1 MSAFG
6 YQYSIHTCPAGG
18 GARNGRE
25 RNMKGRARHEKLIKT
40 ERGEKIADRVEKI
53 AKYERSTA
61 LISIFSFLC
70 FIRIQTCILKWKLQ
84 SFDVSN
90 YSYNLFGDTVIT
102 KMRNKKNIRNIIHSD
117 IPTHYASKRYV
128 INFAQGQK
136 EK

>member
-70 FIRIQTCILKWKLQ
+70 FIRI
-84 SFDVSN
+84 
-90 YSYNLFGDTVIT
+90 
-102 KMRNKKNIRNIIHSD
+102 
-117 IPTHYASKRYV
+117 
-128 INFAQGQK
+128 
-136 EK
+136 